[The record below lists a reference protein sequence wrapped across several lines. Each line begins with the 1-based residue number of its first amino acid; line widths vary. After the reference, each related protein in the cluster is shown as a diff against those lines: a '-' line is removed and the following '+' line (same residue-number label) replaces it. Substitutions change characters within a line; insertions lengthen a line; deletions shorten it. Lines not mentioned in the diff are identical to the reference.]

1 MGEPH
6 RGLVLYN
13 PCIYLGAF
21 MNVGVM
27 QLLVLAFDRLE
38 HRDWIGGKPAC
49 LHLSKRCSL
58 LFYVESRP
66 GFLSVLYLGT

>member
-1 MGEPH
+1 MMGEPH

-27 QLLVLAFDRLE
+27 WLLVLAFDRLE
-38 HRDWIGGKPAC
+38 HRDWIGGNLLAC
-49 LHLSKRCSL
+49 ICLSDILSYL
-58 LFYVESRP
+58 VESRP
-66 GFLSVLYLGT
+66 GFALYLGT